1 MKKNKLILV
10 LFLCL
15 IFFCTVG
22 IPLNE
27 GLYDLVRSP
36 QNEVV
41 ESKADESMADESMAD
56 ESMADES
63 MVDDNVADE
72 SKADDNFPIAV
83 FAVPI
88 EMAFVCLMIC
98 DISSRDPHDYYF

>member
-41 ESKADESMADESMAD
+41 ESKAD